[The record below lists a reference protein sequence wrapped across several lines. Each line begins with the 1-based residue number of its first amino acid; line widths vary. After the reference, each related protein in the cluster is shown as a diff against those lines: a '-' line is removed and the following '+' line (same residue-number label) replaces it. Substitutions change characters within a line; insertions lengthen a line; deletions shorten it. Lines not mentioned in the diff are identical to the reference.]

1 MKDYSDLTIIIPTL
15 NEKENISD
23 LIKILENKYN
33 NVKIIISDD
42 GSKDNTKKIIKK
54 LIKKNKN
61 IKFLDRKNK
70 EVHGITA
77 SVINALIFVNTNK
90 IIIMDGDMQHPPHM
104 IKGIFKELD
113 NSDIVIATR
122 TYVKNWGLK
131 RKIISRTANYFVYTI
146 FLLRRKQI
154 IKDMMSGFF
163 GIKTQLFKKLVK
175 TNHKKFVGEG
185 YKILVDILRLLDKK
199 VNIKEI
205 NYTTFHYRKKG
216 KSKLNYWQF
225 FNLIKSTLK

>member
-1 MKDYSDLTIIIPTL
+1 MKNYSDLTIIIPTL

-33 NVKIIISDD
+33 KVKIIISDD
-42 GSKDNTKKIIKK
+42 GSIDNTKEVIDK

-61 IKFLDRKNK
+61 IKFLNRKNK
-70 EVHGITA
+70 KVHGITA
-77 SVINALIFVNTNK
+77 SIINALIFVNTNK
-90 IIIMDGDMQHPPHM
+90 IIVMDGDMQHPPYM
-104 IKGIFKELD
+104 VKKIFEELD
-113 NSDIVIATR
+113 NNDIVVATR

-131 RKIISRTANYFVYTI
+131 RKIISRVANYFVYI
-146 FLLRRKQI
+146 VFLLRRKQI

-163 GIKTQLFKKLVK
+163 GIKTQIFKKIVK
-175 TNHKKFVGEG
+175 AKQKKFVGEG
-185 YKILVDILRLLDKK
+185 YKILVDILRLLNKK
-199 VNIKEI
+199 VNIQEI

-225 FNLIKSTLK
+225 FNLIKSALK